1 MDLIIENVDSFK
13 ALAPRAPEPAP
24 APPPPV
30 HHYDSFCEN
39 IALKVV
45 LKVLLSSVD
54 KIVKVQIANKV
65 EQEIAQIEQQVV
77 RRRRPGIAGRSG
89 ANDALCAPHGQRP
102 AGITSPRQ
110 AHRPYLFGDMNF
122 YAIFISPALCL
133 IHFNKLTHCRQAFR
147 ATAWSKP
154 NKSWSSFIFAAFGPS
169 LQPFDDPAPAD
180 GPVV

>member
-13 ALAPRAPEPAP
+13 VLAPRAPEPAP

-77 RRRRPGIAGRSG
+77 RAGG
-89 ANDALCAPHGQRP
+89 
-102 AGITSPRQ
+102 
-110 AHRPYLFGDMNF
+110 
-122 YAIFISPALCL
+122 
-133 IHFNKLTHCRQAFR
+133 
-147 ATAWSKP
+147 
-154 NKSWSSFIFAAFGPS
+154 
-169 LQPFDDPAPAD
+169 
-180 GPVV
+180 GPVSPGDLAQMTHYVRRTVSDLLE

>member
-77 RRRRPGIAGRSG
+77 RAGG
-89 ANDALCAPHGQRP
+89 
-102 AGITSPRQ
+102 
-110 AHRPYLFGDMNF
+110 
-122 YAIFISPALCL
+122 
-133 IHFNKLTHCRQAFR
+133 
-147 ATAWSKP
+147 
-154 NKSWSSFIFAAFGPS
+154 
-169 LQPFDDPAPAD
+169 
-180 GPVV
+180 GPVSPDDLAQMTHYVRRTVNDLVLPLHAMRIRRYEFLRYFYIACFMLDTLQ

>member
-24 APPPPV
+24 APPV

-65 EQEIAQIEQQVV
+65 E
-77 RRRRPGIAGRSG
+77 
-89 ANDALCAPHGQRP
+89 
-102 AGITSPRQ
+102 
-110 AHRPYLFGDMNF
+110 
-122 YAIFISPALCL
+122 
-133 IHFNKLTHCRQAFR
+133 
-147 ATAWSKP
+147 
-154 NKSWSSFIFAAFGPS
+154 
-169 LQPFDDPAPAD
+169 
-180 GPVV
+180 

>member
-1 MDLIIENVDSFK
+1 MSKDFDELIRDMDLIIENVDSFK

-54 KIVKVQIANKV
+54 KIVKVQIVNKV

-77 RRRRPGIAGRSG
+77 RAGG
-89 ANDALCAPHGQRP
+89 
-102 AGITSPRQ
+102 
-110 AHRPYLFGDMNF
+110 
-122 YAIFISPALCL
+122 
-133 IHFNKLTHCRQAFR
+133 
-147 ATAWSKP
+147 
-154 NKSWSSFIFAAFGPS
+154 
-169 LQPFDDPAPAD
+169 
-180 GPVV
+180 GPVSPGDLAQMTHYVRRTVNDLLE

>member
-89 ANDALCAPHGQRP
+89 AMTHYVRRTVNDL
-102 AGITSPRQ
+102 
-110 AHRPYLFGDMNF
+110 LE
-122 YAIFISPALCL
+122 
-133 IHFNKLTHCRQAFR
+133 
-147 ATAWSKP
+147 
-154 NKSWSSFIFAAFGPS
+154 
-169 LQPFDDPAPAD
+169 
-180 GPVV
+180 